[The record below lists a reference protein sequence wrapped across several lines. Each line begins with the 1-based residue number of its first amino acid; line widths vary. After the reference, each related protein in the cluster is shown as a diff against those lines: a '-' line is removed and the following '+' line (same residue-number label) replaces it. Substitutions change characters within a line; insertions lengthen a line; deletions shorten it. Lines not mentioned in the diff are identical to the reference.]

1 MASID
6 IAIPC
11 YQYGRYLR
19 QCVASVLA
27 QGIPDVRI
35 RIIDNASMDD
45 SVVVARQLAA
55 EDTRIEVVARPAN
68 LGPHASFNEGVDWA
82 RADYFMVLCAD
93 DLLTPGALRRAVSV
107 MEQNPHASFAYGTDV
122 HQSDDACS
130 AMAEPEDGDAS
141 WTLSTG
147 RQFIEDRCRNPERYL
162 AAGMVLVRTSAQ
174 KQAGHYRPQLPH
186 TDDFEM
192 LLRLACLGS
201 VAFTSAVQGIKR
213 VHGSNRTN
221 DYLTE
226 RTRDLVERLA
236 ALQSFFANEGRNLAD
251 AQQLHR
257 LGRRSIAER
266 AYWCGVK
273 DLARGRP
280 SGTGLLKLAFRLAPA
295 TAVLPPLNYLLRLDR
310 PVAYVGRVLADIA
323 FASRRV
329 Q

>member
-45 SVVVARQLAA
+45 SVAVARQLAA
-55 EDTRIEVVARPAN
+55 EDARIEVIARPTN
-68 LGPHASFNEGVDWA
+68 LGPHASFNAGVDWA

-107 MEQNPHASFAYGTDV
+107 MEQHPDVSFAYGTDV
-122 HQSDDACS
+122 HQGDDTGS
-130 AMAEPEDGDAS
+130 PMAEPDAGDAP

-147 RQFIEDRCRNPERYL
+147 REFIEDRCRNPERYI
-162 AAGMVLVRTSAQ
+162 AHGMVLVRTSAQ
-174 KQAGHYRPQLPH
+174 KRAGHYRPQLPH
-186 TDDFEM
+186 SDDFEM
-192 LLRLACLGS
+192 LLRLACVGR
-201 VAFTSAVQGIKR
+201 VARTPAAQGIKR
-213 VHGSNRTN
+213 MHGTNRTN
-221 DYLTE
+221 DYLAE
-226 RTRDLVERLA
+226 RTRALMELLA
-236 ALQSFFANEGRNLAD
+236 ALESFFANEGRGLTD
-251 AQQLHR
+251 AERLLR

-273 DLARGRP
+273 DLVRGRK
-280 SGTGLLKLAFRLAPA
+280 SGTELLKLAFRLAPA
-295 TAVLPPLNYLLRLDR
+295 TAVAPPLNYLLRLDR
-310 PVAYVGRVLADIA
+310 PFSYV
-323 FASRRV
+323 RRV
-329 Q
+329 IAEMALPGR

>member
-27 QGIPDVRI
+27 QGIPHVRI

-55 EDTRIEVVARPAN
+55 EDTRIEVIARPTN

-93 DLLTPGALRRAVSV
+93 DILTPGALRRAVSV
-107 MEQNPHASFAYGTDV
+107 MEQSPDVSFAYGTDV
-122 HQSDDACS
+122 HQGDDAGS
-130 AMAEPEDGDAS
+130 PMAEPDAGDAP

-147 RQFIEDRCRNPERYL
+147 REFIEDRCRNPERYI
-162 AAGMVLVRTSAQ
+162 AAAWCWCARRHRSGRDTIGRSCRTS
-174 KQAGHYRPQLPH
+174 
-186 TDDFEM
+186 DDFEM

-201 VAFTSAVQGIKR
+201 VAFTPAAQGIKR
-213 VHGSNRTN
+213 VHGTNRTN
-221 DYLTE
+221 DYLAE

-236 ALQSFFANEGRNLAD
+236 AMESFFANEGRNLAD
-251 AQQLHR
+251 AERLHR

-273 DLARGRP
+273 DLVRGRP
-280 SGTGLLKLAFRLAPA
+280 SGTELLKLAFRLAPA
-295 TAVLPPLNYLLRLDR
+295 TAVAPPLNYLLRLDK
-310 PVAYVGRVLADIA
+310 PFAYVGRVIA
-323 FASRRV
+323 EMAMPGR
-329 Q
+329 